1 MIKELYDKLV
11 CGENQRE
18 TLSKLRSLIKADEA
32 LAELKKLTG
41 NGEVIIALLHHEDAK
56 TRKNAA
62 LLLGDLQLQGALEA
76 LKEAYEKETTL
87 FVKSSYLT
95 ALSKLDIVD
104 LLDFFK
110 QKKAEL
116 LAKEVVEEEKKH
128 IGEEIHELNAMI
140 TAIEGIPRHTFKGF
154 EKPHTLLL
162 STNREQ
168 REVTLQE
175 VSELPVTVQRRAKLH
190 PLGVQVFTQDVLPFT
205 KLRSYRELLFPILV
219 DETVSEQPREAA
231 KQIINSGILAFLQ
244 ECHKE
249 AEPFYFH
256 LDVKSATPQTE
267 YAKKLAM
274 ALEQCSGYRLING
287 TKEYEAE
294 IRLLASKEGGYAA
307 FLKLRTIAMK
317 RFSYRKNAISM
328 SIHPAAAAMMM
339 RLAKPYLKEN
349 AQILDPCCGVGTML
363 IERDICVPAR
373 EMYGIDIF
381 GDAITGARENAGLAG
396 EKINF
401 IHRDFFDFKH
411 DYLFDEIIT
420 NMPVKGKKTKEE
432 MDAFYEAFFKKAS
445 SLLTEDGRIIM
456 YTNEAGFVK
465 KQLRLQHD
473 YRLVQ
478 EFCIRKKEQF
488 YLYIIEK
495 HKR

>member
-1 MIKELYDKLV
+1 MIKELYDTLIR
-11 CGENQRE
+11 GEKQRE
-18 TLSKLRSLIKADEA
+18 TLSRLRSMIKEEA
-32 LAELKKLTG
+32 ALTELKALVG
-41 NGEVIIALLHHEDAK
+41 DGEAIILLLSHEDAK

-62 LLLGDLQLQGALEA
+62 LLLGDLQIQTALTA

-87 FVKSSYLT
+87 FVKGSYLT
-95 ALSKLDIVD
+95 AMSKLDVTE
-104 LLDFFK
+104 LLDFL
-110 QKKAEL
+110 KAEREEL
-116 LAKEVVEEEKKH
+116 LGKDTAEEEKKH
-128 IGEEIHELNAMI
+128 IGEALHELNAMI
-140 TAIEGIPRHTFKGF
+140 IAIEGMKKHIFKGF
-154 EKPHTLLL
+154 EKPHTILL

-175 VSELPVTVQRRAKLH
+175 VAELSVSVQRRAELH
-190 PLGVQVFTQDVLPFT
+190 PLGIQVFTKEAAPFT
-205 KLRSYRELLFPILV
+205 KLRTYRELLFPMLQN
-219 DETVSEQPREAA
+219 ELVSEQPGEAA
-231 KQIINSGILAFLQ
+231 KQILNSGMLTFLQ

-249 AEPFYFH
+249 TAPFHFR
-256 LDVKSATPQTE
+256 LEVKAAVPKTE
-267 YAKKLAM
+267 YTKKLGM
-274 ALEQCSGYRLING
+274 ALEQCSGYALINS
-287 TKEYEAE
+287 TKEYEVE
-294 IRLLASKEGGYAA
+294 IRLLASKEGGYAL
-307 FLKLRTIAMK
+307 FVKLKTIPMK
-317 RFSYRKNAISM
+317 RFSYRKNAIAM

-363 IERDICVPAR
+363 IERDLCVPAR

-381 GDAITGARENAGLAG
+381 GDAIAGARENASLAG

-401 IHRDFFDFKH
+401 IHRDFMNFKH

-432 MDAFYEAFFKKAS
+432 MDAFYGAFFKKAE
-445 SLLTEDGRIIM
+445 SLLTNDGKIIM

-465 KQLRLQHD
+465 KQLRLQSN

-488 YLYIIEK
+488 FLYIIG
-495 HKR
+495 KR

>member
-1 MIKELYDKLV
+1 MIKELYDTLV
-11 CGENQRE
+11 QGGNQRE
-18 TLSKLRSLIKADEA
+18 TLSKLRGLIKEEA
-32 LAELKKLTG
+32 SLAELKKLAG
-41 NGEVIIALLHHEDAK
+41 SGDAIIELLSHEEAK

-62 LLLGDLQLQGALEA
+62 LLLGDLQLQSALSA
-76 LKEAYEKETTL
+76 LKDAYEKETTL
-87 FVKSSYLT
+87 FVKGSYLT
-95 ALSKLDIVD
+95 ALSKLDVTE

-110 QKKAEL
+110 ERKEAL
-116 LAKEVVEEEKKH
+116 LAKEVLEEEKKH
-128 IGEEIHELNAMI
+128 IGEELHELNAMI
-140 TAIEGIPRHTFKGF
+140 TAIEGMPKHTFTGF
-154 EKPHTLLL
+154 EKPHMLLL

-168 REVTLQE
+168 RDVTLQE
-175 VSELPVTVQRRAKLH
+175 VAELSAAIQRRAELH
-190 PLGVQVFTQDVLPFT
+190 PLGVQVFSKEVAPFT
-205 KLRSYRELLFPILV
+205 KLRSYRELLFPILA

-231 KQIINSGILAFLQ
+231 DQIWNSGILAFLQ

-249 AEPFYFH
+249 AAPFYFR
-256 LDVKSATPQTE
+256 LDVKAAAPQTE

-274 ALEQCSGYRLING
+274 SLEQCSGYQLING
-287 TKEYEAE
+287 TKEYEVE
-294 IRLLASKEGGYAA
+294 IRLLASREGGYAA
-307 FLKLRTIAMK
+307 FLKLKTIPMK
-317 RFSYRKNAISM
+317 RFSYRKNAIAM
-328 SIHPAAAAMMM
+328 SIHPATAAMMM

-381 GDAITGARENAGLAG
+381 GEAITGARENAGLAG

-401 IHRDFFDFKH
+401 IHRDFLDFRH
-411 DYLFDEIIT
+411 EYLFDEIIT

-432 MDAFYEAFFKKAS
+432 MDAFYGAFFEKAA
-445 SLLTEDGRIIM
+445 SLLHDDGKIIM

-465 KQLRLQHD
+465 KQLRLQNK

-488 YLYIIEK
+488 FLYIIEK
-495 HKR
+495 R

>member
-1 MIKELYDKLV
+1 MIKELYDTLV
-11 CGENQRE
+11 HGENQRE
-18 TLSKLRSLIKADEA
+18 TLSKLRSLIKEDEA
-32 LAELKKLTG
+32 LAELKRLIG
-41 NGEVIIALLHHEDAK
+41 NGEEIIALLNHEDAK

-62 LLLGDLQLQGALEA
+62 LLLGDLQLQSALGA

-87 FVKSSYLT
+87 FVKGSYLT
-95 ALSKLDIVD
+95 ALSKLDVTD

-110 QKKAEL
+110 RKKEEL
-116 LAKEVVEEEKKH
+116 LAKEVAEEEKKH
-128 IGEEIHELNAMI
+128 IGEELHELNVMI
-140 TAIEGIPRHTFKGF
+140 TAIEGIPKHTFKGF
-154 EKPHTLLL
+154 EKPHELLL

-175 VSELPVTVQRRAKLH
+175 VAELPATVQRCAKLH
-190 PLGVQVFTQDVLPFT
+190 ALGVQVFTKDVVPFT
-205 KLRSYRELLFPILV
+205 KLRSYRELLFPVLT
-219 DETVSEQPREAA
+219 DKTVSEQPREAA
-231 KQIINSGILAFLQ
+231 NQIINSGTLAFLQ

-249 AEPFYFH
+249 KEPFYFH
-256 LDVKSATPQTE
+256 LDVKAATPQTE
-267 YAKKLAM
+267 YAKKLAT
-274 ALEQCSGYRLING
+274 ALEQCSGYQLING
-287 TKEYEAE
+287 TKEYEVE
-294 IRLLASKEGGYAA
+294 IRLLASREGGYAA

-317 RFSYRKNAISM
+317 RFAYRKNAISM

-373 EMYGIDIF
+373 EIYGIDIF

-411 DYLFDEIIT
+411 EYLFDEIIT

-432 MDAFYEAFFKKAS
+432 MDAFYGAFFKKAA
-445 SLLTEDGRIIM
+445 SLLTEDGKIIM

-465 KQLRLQHD
+465 KQLRLQSN

-495 HKR
+495 R

>member
-1 MIKELYDKLV
+1 MVKELYEALDG
-11 CGENQRE
+11 GENPRE
-18 TLSKLRSLIKADEA
+18 TLSRIRGLIKEEA
-32 LAELKKLTG
+32 ELAELKKLAG
-41 NGEVIIALLHHEDAK
+41 NGAAVIALLQHEDAK

-62 LLLGDLQLQGALEA
+62 LLLGDLQLQETVVA
-76 LKEAYEKETTL
+76 LKEAYERETTL
-87 FVKSSYLT
+87 FVKSAYLA
-95 ALSKLDIVD
+95 ALSKLDTKE
-104 LLDFFK
+104 LLDYFK
-110 QKKAEL
+110 ARKEAL
-116 LAKEVVEEEKKH
+116 LSEEAAEEEKKH
-128 IGEEIHELNAMI
+128 IGEELHELTSMI
-140 TAIEGIPRHTFKGF
+140 TAIEGIKKHTFKGF
-154 EKPHTLLL
+154 AKPHMLLL
-162 STNREQ
+162 TANREQ

-175 VSELPVTVQRRAKLH
+175 AAELPKTVQHRAELH
-190 PLGVQVFTQDVLPFT
+190 PLGVQVYTKEVWPFT
-205 KLRSYRELLFPILV
+205 KLRSFRELLIPILPEELV
-219 DETVSEQPREAA
+219 PVQPKEAA
-231 KQIINSGILAFLQ
+231 DQIWNSGIFEFLQ

-249 AEPFYFH
+249 AAPFYFR
-256 LDVKSATPQTE
+256 LEVKAAVPQME

-274 ALEQCSGYRLING
+274 ALEQCSGYTLINE
-287 TKEYEAE
+287 TKEYEVE

-307 FLKLRTIAMK
+307 FLRLKTIPMK
-317 RFSYRKNAISM
+317 RFSYRKNAIAM

-373 EMYGIDIF
+373 VMYGIDIF
-381 GDAITGARENAGLAG
+381 GDAIRGARENASLAG

-411 DYLFDEIIT
+411 EYLFDEIIT

-432 MDAFYEAFFKKAS
+432 TDAFFGAFFKKAA
-445 SLLTEDGRIIM
+445 SLLTDEGRIIM

-465 KQLRLQHD
+465 KQLRLQPN

-488 YLYIIEK
+488 FLYIIQ
-495 HKR
+495 KR

>member
-1 MIKELYDKLV
+1 MIKELLDTLV
-11 CGENQRE
+11 KGDNPRE
-18 TLSKLRSLIKADEA
+18 ALSKLRQLMKDEESFNEA
-32 LAELKKLTG
+32 KKLIGDGTA
-41 NGEVIIALLHHEDAK
+41 VIALLTHEDAK

-62 LLLGDLQLQGALEA
+62 LLLGDLQLQEALPA
-76 LKEAYEKETTL
+76 LKEAYMSEKTL
-87 FVKSSYLT
+87 FVKASYLT
-95 ALSKLDIVD
+95 AISNLDFSE

-110 QKKAEL
+110 ERREEL
-116 LAKEVVEEEKKH
+116 LTKEVPEEEKKH
-128 IGEEIHELNAMI
+128 IGEELHELNAMI
-140 TAIEGIPRHTFKGF
+140 IDIEGMQKHTFKGF
-154 EKPHTLLL
+154 EKPHMLLL

-175 VSELPVTVQRRAKLH
+175 VAELSATVQRRAELH
-190 PLGVQVFTQDVLPFT
+190 PLGVQVYTKEVAAFTR
-205 KLRSYRELLFPILV
+205 LRSYRELLFPILP
-219 DETVSEQPREAA
+219 EERISEQPREAA
-231 KQIINSGILAFLQ
+231 SQILGSGVLAFLQ

-249 AEPFYFH
+249 AAPFYFRV
-256 LDVKSATPQTE
+256 DIKAAVPQNE
-267 YAKKLAM
+267 YAKKLAN
-274 ALEQCSGYRLING
+274 ALEQGSGYMLVNS
-287 TKEYEAE
+287 TKEYEVE
-294 IRLLASKEGGYAA
+294 LRLLASKDGGYMA
-307 FLKLRTIAMK
+307 FIRLKTIPMK
-317 RFSYRKNAISM
+317 RFAYRKNAIAM
-328 SIHPAAAAMMM
+328 SIHPATAAMMM

-381 GDAITGARENAGLAG
+381 GEAITGARENAGLAG

-401 IHRDFFDFKH
+401 IHRDFLDFKH

-432 MDAFYEAFFKKAS
+432 MDAFYGAFFEKAA
-445 SLLTEDGRIIM
+445 SLLTDTGKIIM

-465 KQLRLQHD
+465 KQLRLQNN

-488 YLYIIEK
+488 FLYIIEK
-495 HKR
+495 R